1 MTKDDIIRMAVEA
14 GFAFDTL
21 GGTYT
26 TGSLNKNLEAF
37 ANLVAAHEREACA
50 KLVDDIEARCV
61 AKDVDDPPLNHVAAA
76 IRERG
81 QP

>member
-1 MTKDDIIRMAVEA
+1 MAVEA

-37 ANLVAAHEREACA
+37 ANLVADAEREACA
-50 KLVDDIEARCV
+50 VMVENYALQYAEPVWAVKFVNAMRARS
-61 AKDVDDPPLNHVAAA
+61 
-76 IRERG
+76 
-81 QP
+81 QS